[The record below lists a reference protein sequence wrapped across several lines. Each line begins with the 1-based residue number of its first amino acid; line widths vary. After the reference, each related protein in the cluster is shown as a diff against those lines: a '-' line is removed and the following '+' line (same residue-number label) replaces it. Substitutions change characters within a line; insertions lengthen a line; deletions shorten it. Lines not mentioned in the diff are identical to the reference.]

1 MLSCQP
7 VDGQIVSLA
16 EAVYAEVRY
25 ELDMDVDPMKFF
37 ALDLQRTFMEQQ
49 FLNYNLYKSHIS

>member
-1 MLSCQP
+1 MLNCQS

-25 ELDMDVDPMKFF
+25 ELDMDVDSMRFF
-37 ALDLQRTFMEQQ
+37 KLDLQRTFMEQQ
-49 FLNYNLYKSHIS
+49 FLNFNLYKSHI